1 MPSLLD
7 DAAILSQSRGSRAKL
22 FIQPKQIERVPH
34 MKKLAVMA
42 AVAAAMSVNVQ
53 AFDVAAKY
61 QQSCGICHAAAVA
74 GAPKS
79 FDKAA
84 WEPRLAKGMDALVAS
99 VTNGLNA
106 MPPRG

>member
-1 MPSLLD
+1 
-7 DAAILSQSRGSRAKL
+7 
-22 FIQPKQIERVPH
+22 

-84 WEPRLAKGMDALVAS
+84 WEPRLAKGMDALVAN

-106 MPPRG
+106 MPPRGLCMDCTADQYKQLINYMATPK

>member
-1 MPSLLD
+1 
-7 DAAILSQSRGSRAKL
+7 
-22 FIQPKQIERVPH
+22 

-42 AVAAAMSVNVQ
+42 AVLAALSTHAQ

-61 QQSCGICHAAAVA
+61 QQSCSVCHANAVA

-84 WEPRLAKGMDALVAS
+84 WEPRLTKGMETLVSS

-106 MPPRG
+106 MPPRGLCMDCTADQYQQLINYMAAPTSAGPCCTQRIHL